1 MSGQPTSRAARI
13 VVPAVVA
20 SLIAAAIAA
29 WSAPAPAAADGGGP
43 TEDTIVIL
51 HDRVDPGRKT
61 AALERAHRFTAT
73 HRYRTALAGFAAPLT
88 ALQRERLARDPD
100 VTLVTP
106 DRELVLR
113 DTGPV
118 RPGETIPP
126 GIRRVGAA
134 TATAVNV
141 ASTAAVA
148 IVDTGIDLR
157 HPDLDAVAGTNCVTP
172 GQPPQDDN
180 GHGTHVAG
188 IVAARNNGRGIVGV
202 APGTRLYAVK
212 VMDGA
217 GHGSFARL
225 ICGLDWVASR
235 AATLGIRVA
244 NLSLGT
250 PGASDA
256 DCGRGT
262 GDPVH
267 QAVCRVAARGVTLV
281 VAAGNEASPLEG
293 DLPAAYPEVLAVAA
307 MTDTD
312 GRAGG
317 LGTAV
322 TCAPGERDDRAASFS
337 NYAATAAGAAHL
349 VSAPGTCVG
358 STWPGGAY
366 RTLSGTSMAAPH
378 VAGVVALCIGSAGKP
393 GPCAGLAPAQVIR
406 RIVAD
411 AGGEPG
417 VAAGRT
423 YGGVVSARY

>member
-13 VVPAVVA
+13 LIPAVVA
-20 SLIAAAIAA
+20 SLIAAVIVA
-29 WSAPAPAAADGGGP
+29 WSASAPAAADGGGP
-43 TEDTIVIL
+43 TEDTIVVL

-88 ALQRERLARDPD
+88 ALQRERLGRDPD
-100 VTLVTP
+100 VTLVAP

-118 RPGETIPP
+118 RPGETVPP
-126 GIRRVGAA
+126 GIRRIGAA
-134 TATAVNV
+134 TLAASHG

-148 IVDTGIDLR
+148 IIDTGIDLR
-157 HPDLDAVAGTNCVTP
+157 HPDLNAVAGTNCVTP
-172 GQPPQDDN
+172 GRPPQDDN

-188 IVAARNNGRGIVGV
+188 IVAARNDGRGIVGV

-212 VMDGA
+212 VMDAEGR
-217 GHGSFARL
+217 GSFARL

-250 PGASDA
+250 PGTSDA

-267 QAVCRVAARGVTLV
+267 QAVCRATARGVTLV
-281 VAAGNEASPLEG
+281 VAAGNDGLPLEG
-293 DLPAAYPEVLAVAA
+293 DVPAAYPEVLAVAA

-317 LGTAV
+317 AGPAA

-337 NYAATAAGAAHL
+337 NYAATAAGATHL
-349 VSAPGTCVG
+349 VSAPGTCVN
-358 STWPGGAY
+358 SVWPGGAY

-378 VAGVVALCIGSAGKP
+378 VAGAVALCVGNGGKA

-411 AGGEPG
+411 ATGEPDG
-417 VAAGRT
+417 AAGRA

>member
-1 MSGQPTSRAARI
+1 VTRVLPLAALC
-13 VVPAVVA
+13 V
-20 SLIAAAIAA
+20 LLAAAVAA

-43 TEDTIVIL
+43 TEDTIVVL

-61 AALERAHRFTAT
+61 TALERAHRFTAT
-73 HRYRTALAGFAAPLT
+73 HRYRVALAGFAAPLT

-100 VTLVTP
+100 VTLVAP

-126 GIRRVGAA
+126 GIRRIGAA
-134 TATAVNV
+134 TATATHG

-188 IVAARNNGRGIVGV
+188 IVAARNDGRGIVGV

-212 VMDGA
+212 VLDGA
-217 GHGSFARL
+217 GHGSSARL

-235 AATLGIRVA
+235 AAALGIRVA

-256 DCGRGT
+256 DCGRRA

-267 QAVCRVAARGVTLV
+267 QAVCRATARGVTLV
-281 VAAGNEASPLEG
+281 VAAGNEAGPLEG
-293 DLPAAYPEVLAVAA
+293 DVPAAYPEVLAVAA

-317 LGTAV
+317 AGAAAAA
-322 TCAPGERDDRAASFS
+322 CAPGERDDRAASFS
-337 NYAATAAGAAHL
+337 SYAATAAGAAHL
-349 VSAPGTCVG
+349 VSAPGTCIL

-378 VAGVVALCIGSAGKP
+378 VAGAVALCLGSAGKA

-411 AGGEPG
+411 ATGEPG
-417 VAAGRT
+417 GAPGRA